1 MQFANG
7 VLLLWSSSSLRSA
20 KPRDWLHQNFRSL
33 DKFPLN
39 FLQYMGHRISIA
51 LSIVPIQY
59 TISTVV
65 SLIHKCHT
73 VVTFPC
79 REARSW
85 DIQRWLTIGN
95 HPTQTSTTLIL
106 APGVCVW
113 QHLPHTS
120 GSGWSWLTEHETWRE
135 HLFHLPPQEL
145 GTIYEADAGDLK
157 GLDHSIVAISPWVFI
172 AMSSQVSI
180 TLLL

>member
-1 MQFANG
+1 MTSQSEKFHDSSNSVRQIIHRTGKSRLHMQFANG

-135 HLFHLPPQEL
+135 HLFHLPPRTGNYL
-145 GTIYEADAGDLK
+145 WGRCRW
-157 GLDHSIVAISPWVFI
+157 S
-172 AMSSQVSI
+172 
-180 TLLL
+180 